1 VTKPLLGVCYYPEHW
16 DEARW
21 VWDAAKMVEAGI
33 SHVRIGEFAW
43 SRIEP
48 EPGRIDLEWLDR
60 AIETLASAG
69 LKIVLGTPTAT
80 PPKWL
85 VDDMPSMLAVDAE
98 GRPRRFGSRRHYCF
112 SHEGYR
118 RQCARIV
125 EILANR
131 YGNHPA
137 ITAWQTDNEYG
148 CHDTVESYS
157 EAAKHGFREWLSQKY
172 QSPQA
177 LNRAW
182 GNVFWSMEYRSFE
195 EVELP
200 NLTVT
205 EANPSHRL
213 DFQRYSSDKVV
224 SFNALQAGIIRRL
237 SPGRDI
243 VHNFMGWFTAFDHF
257 AVSDDLDVAAW
268 DSYPI
273 GFLDRDQNDP
283 ERRKRYMRVGDPDAQ
298 AFHHDLYRG
307 CGHGRLWIMEQ
318 QPGPVN
324 WAPHNP
330 APAKGAVRLWTW
342 EAFAAGAE
350 LVSYFRWRQ
359 APFAQEQMHE
369 ALLLPDS
376 TLNEAWFAARDIA
389 REIEVSAITIPAA
402 KAAVA
407 LVFDYESAWAHQ
419 IQPQAASFTYL
430 GLIMDVYRALRANGL
445 SVDIVRPR
453 PGAAAGYHMVVA
465 PALFSAP
472 EDFMASLDPA
482 AQIIVL
488 GPRTGAKT
496 ADFAIPATLPPG
508 PAIQQWLD
516 FKVRRID
523 SLPEHSPVPLTSGGH
538 VKCWREFIMAGDDI
552 TLHAT
557 TADGEAFHVSDK
569 AGRVHYIT
577 GWADAGT
584 YTDLYGALARLA
596 GLKTARLHPDI
607 RLRDQGELRFVFNHG
622 PETLDIAALVQGYD
636 VLIGTVQLP
645 PCGVMVAHK
654 AHAAMS
660 SPSMISAS

>member
-1 VTKPLLGVCYYPEHW
+1 MTKPLLGVCYYPEHW

-21 VWDAAKMVEAGI
+21 AWDAAKMREAGL

-48 EPGRIDLEWLDR
+48 DPGRFELDWLDR
-60 AIETLASAG
+60 AIDTLAAEG

-85 VDDMPSMLAVDAE
+85 VDRMPSMLAVDAE
-98 GRPRRFGSRRHYCF
+98 GRVRGFGSRRHYCF

-118 RQCARIV
+118 RECARIV
-125 EILANR
+125 EVLAQR
-131 YGNHPA
+131 FGRHPA
-137 ITAWQTDNEYG
+137 VTAWQTDNEYG

-157 EAAKHGFREWLSQKY
+157 EAALFGFREWLAQKY

-182 GNVFWSMEYRSFE
+182 GNVFWSMEYRSFD
-195 EVELP
+195 EVGLP
-200 NLTVT
+200 NLAVT
-205 EANPSHRL
+205 ETNPAHRL

-224 SFNALQAGIIRRL
+224 SFNRLQTDILRRL
-237 SPGRDI
+237 SPGRDL

-257 AVSDDLDVAAW
+257 AVSDDLDVATW

-273 GFLDRDQNDP
+273 GFLDRDANSP
-283 ERRKRYMRVGDPDAQ
+283 ERRSRYMRVGDPDAQ
-298 AFHHDLYRG
+298 AFHHDLYRA
-307 CGHGRLWIMEQ
+307 CGRGRWWVIEQ

-330 APAKGAVRLWTW
+330 SPAKGAVRLWTW
-342 EAFAAGAE
+342 EAFAAGGE

-389 REIEVSAITIPAA
+389 AEIETNGIAIEPA
-402 KAAVA
+402 KADVA

-430 GLIMDVYRALRANGL
+430 GVMMDAYRALRANGL
-445 SVDIVRPR
+445 SVDIVRLM
-453 PGAAAGYHMVVA
+453 PGSADGYKMVVA
-465 PALFSAP
+465 PGLFHAP
-472 EDFMASLDPA
+472 DDFIASLDPA
-482 AQIIVL
+482 KQIIVL

-496 ADFAIPATLPPG
+496 ADFSIPPTLPPG
-508 PAIQQWLD
+508 EAIQKLIP

-523 SLPEHSPVPLTSGGH
+523 SLPPHASVALAGGGE
-538 VKCWREFIMAGDDI
+538 VKVWREFIIAGDDVAI
-552 TLHAT
+552 HASSE
-557 TADGEAFHVSDK
+557 DGEAFHVSDRRN
-569 AGRVHYIT
+569 RVHYLT
-577 GWADAGT
+577 GWADGET
-584 YTDLYGALARLA
+584 QRRVLGGLARQA
-596 GLKTARLHPDI
+596 GLDTIELHRDL
-607 RLRDQGELRFVFNHG
+607 RLRDHGPWRFVFNHG
-622 PETLDIAALVQGYD
+622 PETLDASALVSGMTM
-636 VLIGTVQLP
+636 LIGSARLE
-645 PCGVMVAHK
+645 PCGVIVARRDRG
-654 AHAAMS
+654 
-660 SPSMISAS
+660 

>member
-1 VTKPLLGVCYYPEHW
+1 MSKPLLGVCYYPEHW

-21 VWDAAKMVEAGI
+21 AWDAAKMVEAGI

-43 SRIEP
+43 SRMEP
-48 EPGRIDLEWLDR
+48 EPGQYDLDWLDR
-60 AIETLASAG
+60 AIATLGAAG

-85 VDDMPSMLAVDAE
+85 VDEMPSMLGVDAH
-98 GRPRRFGSRRHYCF
+98 GHPRKFGSRRHYCF

-118 RQCARIV
+118 RECARIV
-125 EILANR
+125 ELLATR
-131 YGNHPA
+131 YGNNPA
-137 ITAWQTDNEYG
+137 IVAWQTDNEYG

-195 EVELP
+195 EIDLP
-200 NLTVT
+200 NLAVT
-205 EANPSHRL
+205 ETNPSHRL
-213 DFQRYSSDKVV
+213 DFQHYSSDKVV
-224 SFNALQAGIIRRL
+224 SFNKLQTDIIRRL

-257 AVSDDLDVAAW
+257 ALSDDLDVATW

-273 GFLDRDQNDP
+273 GFLDRDQNAP

-298 AFHHDLYRG
+298 AFHHDLYRA

-330 APAKGAVRLWTW
+330 APAKGAVRMWTW

-376 TLNEAWFAARDIA
+376 TLNEAWYASRDIA
-389 REIEVSAITIPAA
+389 AEIEKHDIELELS
-402 KAAVA
+402 KADIA

-430 GLIMDVYRALRANGL
+430 GLMMDVYRALRANGL
-445 SVDIVRPR
+445 SVDIVRPK
-453 PGAAAGYHMVVA
+453 AGSAVGYKMVIA

-472 EDFMASLDPA
+472 DDFMASLDTA
-482 AQIIVL
+482 SQLIVL

-508 PAIQQWLD
+508 AAIQKWLD

-523 SLPEHSPVPLTSGGH
+523 SLPEHSPVALAKGGE
-538 VKCWREFIMAGDDI
+538 VKCWREFIISGDGI
-552 TLHAT
+552 KVHAT
-557 TADGEAFHVSDK
+557 TADGEAFHISDQ
-569 AGRVHYIT
+569 AARVHYIT
-577 GWADAGT
+577 GWADAST
-584 YTDLYGALARLA
+584 YRDLYGALVRQA
-596 GLKTARLHPDI
+596 GLPTLNLHQDI
-607 RLRDQGELRFVFNHG
+607 RLRDQGDVRFVFNHG
-622 PETLDIAALVQGYD
+622 PDAVDVAELISGFT
-636 VLIGTVQLP
+636 VLIGQAQLE
-645 PCGVMVAHK
+645 PCGVILAHR
-654 AHAAMS
+654 S
-660 SPSMISAS
+660 

>member
-1 VTKPLLGVCYYPEHW
+1 MTKPLLGVCYYPEHW

-43 SRIEP
+43 SRMEP
-48 EPGRIDLEWLDR
+48 EPGQYDLDWLDR
-60 AIETLASAG
+60 AIDTLAKAG

-85 VDDMPSMLAVDAE
+85 VDEMPSMLGVDAQ
-98 GRPRRFGSRRHYCF
+98 GRPRKFGSRRHYCF

-118 RQCARIV
+118 RECVRIV
-125 EILANR
+125 ELLASR
-131 YGNHPA
+131 YGNNPA
-137 ITAWQTDNEYG
+137 IVAWQTDNEYG

-205 EANPSHRL
+205 ESNPSHRL

-224 SFNALQAGIIRRL
+224 SFNKLQTDIIRRL

-243 VHNFMGWFTAFDHF
+243 IHNFMGWFTAFDHF
-257 AVSDDLDVAAW
+257 AVSDDLDVATW

-273 GFLDRDQNDP
+273 GFLDRDQNAP

-298 AFHHDLYRG
+298 AFHHDLYRA

-330 APAKGAVRLWTW
+330 SPAIGAVRMWTW
-342 EAFAAGAE
+342 EAFAAGSE
-350 LVSYFRWRQ
+350 LVAYFRWRQ

-376 TLNEAWFAARDIA
+376 TLNEAWYAARDIA
-389 REIEVSAITIPAA
+389 AEINA
-402 KAAVA
+402 KGIKLQNTKADIA

-430 GLIMDVYRALRANGL
+430 GLMMDVYRALRANGL
-445 SVDIVRPR
+445 TVDIVRPK
-453 PGAAAGYHMVVA
+453 PGSAAGYKMVVA

-472 EDFMASLDPA
+472 EAFMASLDPRS
-482 AQIIVL
+482 QIIVL

-496 ADFAIPATLPPG
+496 ENFSIPATLPPG
-508 PAIQQWLD
+508 ATIQKWLD

-523 SLPEHSPVPLTSGGH
+523 SLPEHSPVPLKNGGE
-538 VKCWREFIMAGDDI
+538 VKCWREFVIAGEAVKV
-552 TLHAT
+552 HAT
-557 TADGEAFHVSDK
+557 TADGEAFHISDQR
-569 AGRVHYIT
+569 GRVHYIT
-577 GWADAGT
+577 GWADAET
-584 YTDLYGALARLA
+584 HKALYGALARQA
-596 GLKTARLHPDI
+596 GLATLDLHPDV
-607 RLRDQGELRFVFNHG
+607 RLRDSGNMRFVFNHG
-622 PETLDIAALVQGYD
+622 PEAIEVSSELQGYQL
-636 VLIGTVQLP
+636 LIGTAQLE
-645 PCGVMVAHK
+645 PCGVIVAK
-654 AHAAMS
+654 K
-660 SPSMISAS
+660 I

>member
-1 VTKPLLGVCYYPEHW
+1 MTKPLLGVCYYPEHW

-21 VWDAAKMVEAGI
+21 EWDAAKMVEAGI

-43 SRIEP
+43 SRMEP
-48 EPGRIDLEWLDR
+48 EPGQYELDWLDR
-60 AIETLASAG
+60 AVDTLAKAG

-85 VDDMPSMLAVDAE
+85 VDEMPSMLGVDAQ
-98 GRPRRFGSRRHYCF
+98 GNPRKFGSRRHYCF

-118 RQCARIV
+118 RECVRIV
-125 EILANR
+125 ELLAER
-131 YGNHPA
+131 YGKHPA
-137 ITAWQTDNEYG
+137 IVAWQTDNEYG

-157 EAAKHGFREWLSQKY
+157 DAAKHGFREWLSQKY

-182 GNVFWSMEYRSFE
+182 GNVFWSMEYRSFDE
-195 EVELP
+195 IDLP
-200 NLTVT
+200 NLAVT
-205 EANPSHRL
+205 ETNPSHRL
-213 DFQRYSSDKVV
+213 DFQRYCSDKVV
-224 SFNALQAGIIRRL
+224 SFNRLQTDIIRGY

-257 AVSDDLDVAAW
+257 AVSDDLDVATW

-273 GFLDRDQNDP
+273 GFLDRDQNAP

-298 AFHHDLYRG
+298 AFHHDLYRA

-330 APAKGAVRLWTW
+330 APAKGAVRMWTW

-376 TLNEAWFAARDIA
+376 TLNEAWYASRDIA
-389 REIEVSAITIPAA
+389 AEIEKQDILLEPS
-402 KAAVA
+402 KSDVA

-419 IQPQAASFTYL
+419 IQPQAASFSYL
-430 GLIMDVYRALRANGL
+430 GLMMDVYRALRGNGL
-445 SVDIVRPR
+445 SVDIVRPKA
-453 PGAAAGYHMVVA
+453 GSAAGYKMVVA

-472 EDFMASLDPA
+472 DDFIASLDPA
-482 AQIIVL
+482 TQLVVL

-508 PAIQQWLD
+508 AAIQKWLN

-523 SLPEHSPVPLTSGGH
+523 SLPEHSPVDFVAGGH
-538 VKCWREFIMAGDDI
+538 VKCWREFITAGEGVI
-552 TLHAT
+552 VHT
-557 TADGEAFHVSDK
+557 TTGDGEAFHISDQ

-577 GWADAGT
+577 GWADPDT
-584 YTDLYGALARLA
+584 NRTLYRALAGQA
-596 GLKTARLHPDI
+596 GLETLTLHQGI
-607 RLRDQGELRFVFNHG
+607 RLRDQGRLRFVFNHG
-622 PETLDIAALVQGYD
+622 PDAVDVSHLLTAYQVLVGTLELE
-636 VLIGTVQLP
+636 
-645 PCGVMVAHK
+645 PCGVIVAK
-654 AHAAMS
+654 RL
-660 SPSMISAS
+660 